1 MHKRDYDFDEDGGE
15 MGGCGH
21 HGCGCHRGGM
31 GMMGMGM
38 YGWSGESHKEF
49 KLAILKKK
57 ERMLQAKLE
66 FLRDMMKMVEKM
78 PMDEKKEM

>member
-1 MHKRDYDFDEDGGE
+1 MGGWDHS
-15 MGGCGH
+15 GCGCGH
-21 HGCGCHRGGM
+21 QGCGCHRGV
-31 GMMGMGM
+31 GMMGMSMMSGGMRM
-38 YGWSGESHKEF
+38 YGWSPEVKKEF
-49 KLAILKKK
+49 KLAFLKKK